1 MEERFRPMAVGEPVP
16 VYAARSL
23 AGDMVSVGTVEPQP
37 LTLLNV
43 WATWCVPCQK
53 EFPDLEKIHDEY
65 GPRGLRVLGV
75 SIDAASDDDKIRE
88 FAKTYGATFPIAH
101 DPFGEIRRVYQSL
114 GIPESYLIS
123 RDGKLLYRHPGAF
136 PEGAAAMRVAIEQA
150 LPK

>member
-1 MEERFRPMAVGEPVP
+1 MEERFRPIAVGDPVP
-16 VYAARSL
+16 AYAARTL
-23 AGDMVSVGTVEPQP
+23 EGDTLRVGTSEPQP

-65 GPRGLRVLGV
+65 GSRGLRVLAV
-75 SIDAASDDDKIRE
+75 SVDAAGDDEKIRE
-88 FAKTYGATFPIAH
+88 FAKVYGATFSIAH
-101 DPFGEIRRVYQSL
+101 DPGGEIRGVYQSL

-123 RDGKLLYRHPGAF
+123 PDGRLLYRHPGAF
-136 PEGAAAMRVAIEQA
+136 PEGAAAMREAIEQA